1 MKIAVCVKQTI
12 DTEALITLDN
22 DGQVIT
28 EGAALIIDPYAE
40 FAVEK
45 AVQIKEAHGGEVVIV
60 TIGSQDDVPAIRHAL
75 SMGADR
81 AVLVEDASIDVTN
94 PAAKARVLAA
104 VLSDEQPDIILGG
117 YKSGDTGQAQTLPR
131 LATIMGLPQVGWVTG
146 LEIEGDSAFA
156 DHELDDGI
164 ERVCVKLPALFT
176 AQQGLAEPRYPT
188 VRDIMQSKKKPI
200 DTKDL
205 GLLGVDGSEVGLA
218 TAQVCVKSYALKPE
232 REGGR
237 IVEGDVPDAVTETA
251 SLLANEAKV
260 L

>member
-12 DTEALITLDN
+12 DTEAVITID
-22 DGQVIT
+22 DSGQVVT

-45 AVQIKEAHGGEVVIV
+45 AVQLKEAHGGEVVVV
-60 TIGSQDDVPAIRHAL
+60 TVGSQDDVPAIRHAL

-81 AVLVEDASIDVTN
+81 AILVEDAAIDLSN
-94 PAAKARVLAA
+94 PRAKAKVIAA
-104 VLSDEQPDIILGG
+104 VLKEEQPDIIMGG
-117 YKSGDTGQAQTLPR
+117 YKSGDTSQAQTLPR
-131 LATIMGLPQVGWVTG
+131 VATIMGLPQVGWITG
-146 LEIEGDSAFA
+146 LALDGQTALV

-164 ERVCVKLPALFT
+164 ERISVALPALFT

-205 GLLGVDGSEVGLA
+205 ATLGIDVQHVDRSV
-218 TAQVCVKSYALKPE
+218 AQVQVKSYALKPE

-237 IVEGDVPDAVTETA
+237 IVEGDTPDAVAETA
-251 SLLANEAKV
+251 NLLANEAKV

>member
-1 MKIAVCVKQTI
+1 MKIAVCVKQAI
-12 DTEALITLDN
+12 DTEALITLDA
-22 DGQVIT
+22 DGQVVT

-45 AVQIKEAHGGEVVIV
+45 AVQLKEAQGGEVVVV
-60 TIGSQDDVPAIRHAL
+60 TIGTQDEVPAIRHAL

-81 AVLVEDASIDVTN
+81 AILVDDAAIDATN
-94 PAAKARVLAA
+94 PLAKARVLAA
-104 VLSDEQPDIILGG
+104 VLEAEQPDIILGG
-117 YKSGDTGQAQTLPR
+117 YKSGDTSRAQTLPR
-131 LATIMGLPQVGWVTG
+131 VASIMDLPQVGWVTG
-146 LEIEGDSAFA
+146 LEIDGTVALA

-164 ERVCVKLPALFT
+164 EQVSVELPALFT

-200 DTKDL
+200 ETTDLAAL
-205 GLLGVDGSEVGLA
+205 GLDPSQVGPEV
-218 TAQVCVKSYALKPE
+218 AQVVVRSYALKPE

-237 IVEGDVPDAVTETA
+237 IIEGDTADAVAETA
-251 SLLANEAKV
+251 NLLASEAKV